1 MKFVMQLI
9 LFKLKQLFINES
21 SIQYGVEVLIDFPP
35 WDIFWCE
42 AIKTFLYKNCL
53 IF

>member
-21 SIQYGVEVLIDFPP
+21 SIQYGVEVLKHFSP
-35 WDIFWCE
+35 WDIFWSE
-42 AIKTFLYKNCL
+42 AIKNFCIK
-53 IF
+53 IV